1 MKLNIEKEKLNSKF
15 LLKNKIYKKFGLNI
29 RNKNLFLNKDA
40 RLLFK
45 NNLENNLDNSIN
57 KQSNVAFLKE
67 INSYRGHR
75 HKNKLPVRGQRTHTN
90 AKTSKKARKK

>member
-57 KQSNVAFLKE
+57 KQSNIVFLKE